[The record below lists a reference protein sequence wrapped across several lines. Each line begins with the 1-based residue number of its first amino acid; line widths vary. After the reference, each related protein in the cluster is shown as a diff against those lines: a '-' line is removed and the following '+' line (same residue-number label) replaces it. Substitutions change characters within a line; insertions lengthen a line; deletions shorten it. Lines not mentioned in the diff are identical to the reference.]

1 MNKLDREL
9 KQAYLAKVELI
20 RSGATANPNETPSE
34 KAARVFLSKTD
45 IRFTAGYY
53 FKEYASSES
62 ADFQI
67 ELAELV
73 KSKPTI
79 KALVRWGRGLAK
91 SVWCDIII
99 PFWLWINDE
108 TFYMVLVGNNFD
120 KARILLS
127 DLQAEFEANPRI
139 IHDFGEQINKGDWS
153 KGYFRTKNGFV
164 CKALGMG
171 QSPRGLRLRSRRP
184 DLIICDDLEDRE
196 TAKNPVRQKEIV
208 KWIEQDLIPTMDGPR
223 RRYLH
228 PNNDFAP
235 TTIQNLLEKKHIK
248 DKKKPKWI
256 LSRVDAFPRDTE
268 VPAWHQKYTKA
279 YYLELIDE
287 LGDIAFNA
295 EYNNDGVIEGEIFKE
310 EMIQWAKRPDYD
322 HFEALMGI
330 WDVAYSGNNDYNAI
344 PVWGLKDR
352 ELWKT
357 KQFCKQCKMAAAIDF
372 MYHFQESLPS
382 GAEVVWGVEKQ
393 FWNDP
398 VQEALEDAEIEHG
411 YSLNILVI
419 ERSTMNKFL
428 RILTMHPLYQA
439 KRINYSET
447 ERKDS
452 DMKVANAQL
461 FGIDY
466 GYSGHDDA
474 PDADEMTIHELLQ
487 IARSENP
494 GKARITKHSQIIS
507 RQKNRF

>member
-1 MNKLDREL
+1 MKKLD
-9 KQAYLAKVELI
+9 KDIIQAFKDRIELI
-20 RSGATANPNETPSE
+20 KSGATANPFET
-34 KAARVFLSKTD
+34 KAEQQERIFLAKKD
-45 IRFTAGYY
+45 IRFCANYY
-53 FKEYASSES
+53 FEEYASAES
-62 ADFQI
+62 AEFQI
-67 ELAELV
+67 ELAEMV
-73 KSKPTI
+73 KKNLTI
-79 KALVRWGRGLAK
+79 KALIRWGRGLAK
-91 SVWCDIII
+91 SVWSDLII

-120 KARILLS
+120 KARILLG

-139 IHDFGEQINKGDWS
+139 IHDYGEQINKGDWT

-171 QSPRGLRLRSRRP
+171 QSPRGLRLRARRP

-196 TAKNPVRQKEIV
+196 TAKNPARQKEIV

-235 TTIQNLLEKKHIK
+235 VTIQNLLEKKHIR

-268 VPAWHQKYTKA
+268 IPAWASKYTRE
-279 YYLELIDE
+279 YYLEIIDE

-322 HFEALMGI
+322 HFDALMGV
-330 WDVAYSGNNDYNAI
+330 WDVAYSGNNDFNAI

-352 ELWKT
+352 ELWKC
-357 KQFCKQCKMAAAIDF
+357 KQFCKQCKMAAAIDW
-372 MYHFQESLPS
+372 MYAFQESLPS

-393 FWNDP
+393 FWTDP
-398 VQEALEDAEIEHG
+398 VKEALEDAEIRHG
-411 YSLNILVI
+411 YSLNILEI
-419 ERSTMNKFL
+419 ERSGMNKFL

-439 KRINYSET
+439 KRIYYSES
-447 ERKDS
+447 ERKDN

-466 GYSGHDDA
+466 GYNGHDDA
-474 PDADEMTIHELLQ
+474 PDGDEMTIHELLQ
-487 IARSENP
+487 VSRSEKP
-494 GKARITKHSQIIS
+494 ERSRITSRKAIIS